1 VTLDELYE
9 PIKPELAEAQAVV
22 TSLWGEAL
30 SLVDGPAQEP
40 PKPGGKLLRPA
51 LCLLTAGA
59 VGANGNLG
67 RFVNLAAALEL
78 LHLAALTHDDVVDR
92 SSLRRGTASLNALW
106 NDHIAV
112 LSGDYLVARAV
123 ILLVGMK
130 SIDLIANAFET
141 VRKMTEGELRTISD
155 SSKNYTQEDCLR
167 LAEQKTASYF
177 AATCTAPTYVLE
189 TGCREPLHRYG
200 LSLGIA
206 FQLIDDILDLVQDQE
221 TLGKP
226 SCGDIAEGKR
236 TLPILYMRQGLPP
249 DDAGRLAGMVGR
261 PLSDEE
267 RAWTARALERSGA
280 RLRTERIA
288 RSYASAAQD
297 ALGPLPSSSFKESML
312 GLTEFVLVR
321 GF

>member
-9 PIKPELAEAQAVV
+9 PIRPELAEAQAVV
-22 TSLWGEAL
+22 TASWEEAL
-30 SLVDGPAQEP
+30 SLVDGPLQAP
-40 PKPGGKLLRPA
+40 PKLGGKLLRPA

-123 ILLVGMK
+123 SLLVSMK

-141 VRKMTEGELRTISD
+141 VRKMTEGELRTLAEH
-155 SSKNYTQEDCLR
+155 SKSYTQEDCLR

-177 AATCTAPTYVLE
+177 ATTCTAPTYVLQ
-189 TGCREPLHRYG
+189 TGCREPLHQYG
-200 LSLGIA
+200 LALGIA

-226 SCGDIAEGKR
+226 SCGDIAEGKK

-249 DDAGRLAGMVGR
+249 DDANRLTGMVGR

-280 RLRTERIA
+280 RLRTEQIA
-288 RSYASAAQD
+288 RSYASAAQA
-297 ALGPLPSSSFKESML
+297 ALGPLPSSTFKESML

>member
-1 VTLDELYE
+1 MNGPL
-9 PIKPELAEAQAVV
+9 QA
-22 TSLWGEAL
+22 
-30 SLVDGPAQEP
+30 P
-40 PKPGGKLLRPA
+40 PKVGGKLLRPA

-67 RFVNLAAALEL
+67 RFVDLAAALEL

-92 SSLRRGTASLNALW
+92 SCLRRGTASLNALW
-106 NDHIAV
+106 NDHVAV

-123 ILLVGMK
+123 SLLVKMN
-130 SIDLIANAFET
+130 SLELIGNAFAT
-141 VRKMTEGELRTISD
+141 VRKMTEGELRTMAESFN
-155 SSKNYTQEDCLR
+155 NYTQEDCLR

-177 AATCTAPTYVLE
+177 ATTCTAPTYVLE
-189 TGCREPLHRYG
+189 TGCREPLHQYG

-206 FQLIDDILDLVQDQE
+206 FQLIDDVLDLVQDQE

-226 SCGDIAEGKR
+226 ACGDIAEGKR
-236 TLPILYMRQGLPP
+236 TLPILLMRQGLPP
-249 DDAGRLAGMVGR
+249 DDAGRLARMVGR
-261 PLSDEE
+261 TLSEEE

-280 RLRTERIA
+280 RRRTEQIA
-288 RSYASAAQD
+288 RSYASAAQQ

-312 GLTEFVLVR
+312 GMTEFVLVR